1 MTLLTQP
8 PENVKISFMHR
19 ISDAPIHF
27 PSFKVATGNHS
38 DFGVATSKTPCLQ
51 ELSAIGSHSSHVTT
65 GILFIWEKF
74 KIVLPDSYLFPI
86 YVHVWLQN
94 SGYCGYR
101 GYLHDS
107 FYRWFTIVINV
118 YADMREGLLRDFLF
132 QAHADPES
140 VDKSLSVVLPAQVIH
155 GVNDCVYTLY
165 RKTMQQAVQV
175 LVVLP
180 DSLTVSARRF
190 TVHPEQRIQNRIS
203 FFGM

>member
-107 FYRWFTIVINV
+107 LYRWFTIVINV

-140 VDKSLSVVLPAQVIH
+140 VDKSCRSCSQH
-155 GVNDCVYTLY
+155 
-165 RKTMQQAVQV
+165 R
-175 LVVLP
+175 
-180 DSLTVSARRF
+180 SFTVSMIVFTRSTGRPCSRRF
-190 TVHPEQRIQNRIS
+190 RFSLYCRTA
-203 FFGM
+203 